1 MTKELPNKR
10 VITSRAGALFIIGA
24 LALPLASWSGASEV
38 FGPMEE
44 WYDNLAEQGTSG
56 QTANV
61 SSSEESDYL
70 RPYRVILNASNFVQN
85 GYSWHPAH
93 YLEPIAME
101 HFIITSETPGD
112 VNTSVIYQNPGWPM
126 QANEGA
132 E

>member
-1 MTKELPNKR
+1 MRYADLKR
-10 VITSRAGALFIIGA
+10 WRALDQ
-24 LALPLASWSGASEV
+24 LASDPYIIEGFKV

-44 WYDNLAEQGTSG
+44 WYDNLVEQGTSG